1 MLRTLVLLCLACTTA
16 CSSEVSEPAP
26 AANTPPTAIRDG
38 KPPEVANAALADPA
52 KLVDTASDTAKPA
65 HSPAA
70 AADAD
75 ATTAQ
80 VTDLLSRASGT
91 PAQIGHASTAI
102 LQFGAAALP
111 GLATGLGHTEIAVR
125 RLAATT
131 ALQLAARLPA
141 NTPTAPMLAALRAAA
156 DDKDPA
162 VRAAVQHAIRIYSGD
177 TSELDAARQ
186 RHEAAEAASR

>member
-1 MLRTLVLLCLACTTA
+1 MA

-52 KLVDTASDTAKPA
+52 KLVDTASDPAKPA

-70 AADAD
+70 TADAD
-75 ATTAQ
+75 ATTAQVTAQ

>member
-1 MLRTLVLLCLACTTA
+1 MLRTLVLLCLACNMA

-26 AANTPPTAIRDG
+26 AASAPLTAIPDS
-38 KPPEVANAALADPA
+38 KPADVANAALANPA
-52 KLVDTASDTAKPA
+52 KLVDSASDTAKPTP
-65 HSPAA
+65 SPAA

-111 GLATGLGHTEIAVR
+111 GLANGLGHAEVAIR

-141 NTPTAPMLAALRAAA
+141 DTPTAPMLAALRAAA
-156 DDKDPA
+156 EDKDPA